1 MVYLGLAGKDL
12 PRALHTLLN
21 VISELAH
28 GFSEGL
34 SVLLDE
40 RKDVLDVQLSHHVA
54 LHGLK
59 ALGDHLQAH

>member
-1 MVYLGLAGKDL
+1 MVYLSLAGEDL
-12 PRALHTLLN
+12 SSALNTLLN
-21 VISELAH
+21 VVSELAH

-54 LHGLK
+54 LRGL
-59 ALGDHLQAH
+59 